1 MNIIT
6 IGGETVRTKYYVGR
20 CFLKARDD
28 GEELFLF
35 KIIGEGFLN
44 FDLENQIPA
53 GFPAAAYIPKIR
65 LEKELNMN
73 GLIEI
78 SDDEYKMR
86 CIK

>member
-20 CFLKARDD
+20 CFLKARED
-28 GEELFLF
+28 GEELILF

-44 FDLENQIPA
+44 FDLENQIPQTL
-53 GFPAAAYIPKIR
+53 AYIPKNR
-65 LEKELNMN
+65 LEQELNTN

-86 CIK
+86 CIQ